1 MVIKNGKV
9 FQKEGFFEEKP
20 LHIQG
25 KKIVEA
31 TEGLDEEIIDA
42 TDMYVIPGLVDI
54 HFHGCVG
61 YDFCDGTKEAIEKM
75 AKYQMENGVLAIC
88 PASMT
93 FSEEKLGD
101 IFENAA
107 SYESKQGAT
116 LIGIN
121 MEGPFISLEKKGAQN
136 PAYIHAPDVG
146 MFQRLQQKAKG
157 MIKLVDIAPE
167 ENGGIAFIEELGSE
181 VTISLAHTT
190 ADYDTAKEAFEKGAK
205 QVTHLYNAMPP
216 FSHRAPGVIGAACD
230 NEKVM
235 VELIADGVHSHASVV
250 RTTFKMF
257 GDERIIFISDSMMA
271 CGLLDGQ
278 YSLGGQD
285 VTVRG
290 NLATLTENGAI
301 AGSVTNLMNCMKN
314 AVQNMNIPLE
324 SAIKCATINPARAIG
339 MEHAYGSLEE
349 GKLANVVL
357 LDKNLNICRIIKEGT
372 VVL

>member
-93 FSEEKLGD
+93 FSEEKLGE
-101 IFENAA
+101 IFANAA

-136 PAYIHAPDVG
+136 PA
-146 MFQRLQQKAKG
+146 
-157 MIKLVDIAPE
+157 
-167 ENGGIAFIEELGSE
+167 
-181 VTISLAHTT
+181 
-190 ADYDTAKEAFEKGAK
+190 
-205 QVTHLYNAMPP
+205 
-216 FSHRAPGVIGAACD
+216 
-230 NEKVM
+230 
-235 VELIADGVHSHASVV
+235 
-250 RTTFKMF
+250 
-257 GDERIIFISDSMMA
+257 IFMLRM
-271 CGLLDGQ
+271 
-278 YSLGGQD
+278 
-285 VTVRG
+285 
-290 NLATLTENGAI
+290 
-301 AGSVTNLMNCMKN
+301 
-314 AVQNMNIPLE
+314 
-324 SAIKCATINPARAIG
+324 
-339 MEHAYGSLEE
+339 
-349 GKLANVVL
+349 
-357 LDKNLNICRIIKEGT
+357 
-372 VVL
+372 

>member
-1 MVIKNGKV
+1 MS
-9 FQKEGFFEEKP
+9 
-20 LHIQG
+20 
-25 KKIVEA
+25 
-31 TEGLDEEIIDA
+31 
-42 TDMYVIPGLVDI
+42 
-54 HFHGCVG
+54 
-61 YDFCDGTKEAIEKM
+61 
-75 AKYQMENGVLAIC
+75 GVND
-88 PASMT
+88 
-93 FSEEKLGD
+93 FSEEKLGE
-101 IFENAA
+101 IFANAA